1 MKQTWVMDAKI
12 ENAEKTLDNHNE
24 MFDKRPEGSRYI
36 KGKPKEHCPCMFVGI
51 YFEDP
56 TAN

>member
-1 MKQTWVMDAKI
+1 MDAKI

-24 MFDKRPEGSRYI
+24 MFDKKPEGSKYI